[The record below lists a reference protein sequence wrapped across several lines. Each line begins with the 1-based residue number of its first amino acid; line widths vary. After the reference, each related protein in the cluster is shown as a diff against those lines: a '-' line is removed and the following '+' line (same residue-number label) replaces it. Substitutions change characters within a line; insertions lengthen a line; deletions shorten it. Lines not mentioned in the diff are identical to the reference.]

1 MALTSLLA
9 DVDVSNLSPA
19 SDLQSNDFHPLGN
32 ILPDISSLTTLL
44 EQTNQLSAR
53 LNQSYLSFE
62 PEPRIVALL
71 KEHTSHA
78 KVLDDAKREVREYTR
93 TLHTIRKSST
103 LYGEDVPVSTDQLPA
118 YVLDRIGEWNCWE
131 IDQA

>member
-1 MALTSLLA
+1 MALVSLLA
-9 DVDVSNLSPA
+9 DVDVSNLSP
-19 SDLQSNDFHPLGN
+19 SGDSESNNFHPFGDA
-32 ILPDISSLTTLL
+32 LPDISSLTRLL

-78 KVLDDAKREVREYTR
+78 KVLDDSKRDVREYTR
-93 TLHTIRKSST
+93 TLHAIRKSST
-103 LYGEDVPVSTDQLPA
+103 LYGEDVPVSADQLPSFI
-118 YVLDRIGEWNCWE
+118 LNRIGEL
-131 IDQA
+131 